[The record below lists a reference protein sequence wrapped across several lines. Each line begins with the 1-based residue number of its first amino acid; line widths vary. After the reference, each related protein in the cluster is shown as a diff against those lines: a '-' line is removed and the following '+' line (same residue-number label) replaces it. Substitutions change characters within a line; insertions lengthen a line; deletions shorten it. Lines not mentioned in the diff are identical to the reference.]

1 MNANWNIT
9 NNGKTVHGHQA
20 EDWLQYG
27 LNQLQFSIT
36 QYYRD
41 VCALYSLKIR
51 TMMDHRA
58 LGHATPDPAGLHR
71 SYMAPAQPL
80 LSSKALRVSAAYFPA
95 LGFWSHTAE
104 NLETLE
110 LAID

>member
-1 MNANWNIT
+1 MNVNWNTT

-20 EDWLQYG
+20 EDWL
-27 LNQLQFSIT
+27 LQFGII
-36 QYYRD
+36 QYPRD

-58 LGHATPDPAGLHR
+58 LGCATPDLAGLCR

-80 LSSKALRVSAAYFPA
+80 LSSKALQVSAAYFQ
-95 LGFWSHTAE
+95 L
-104 NLETLE
+104 
-110 LAID
+110 